1 MHMDRLYP
9 DPWPYAYAY
18 GTYTDIYI
26 YIYIYILV
34 LYIYIST
41 YIYVHTVPFQSIRQ
55 SHITGLP
62 KSSKCHDIDHHS
74 DFGKVTKP
82 LVRILLAI
90 GLKNHR

>member
-1 MHMDRLYP
+1 MPAMDRLYP

-26 YIYIYILV
+26 YIYIYV
-34 LYIYIST
+34 YI
-41 YIYVHTVPFQSIRQ
+41 HTVPFQSIRQ
-55 SHITGLP
+55 SHVTGLP
-62 KSSKCHDIDHHS
+62 KSLKCHDIDHHS

-82 LVRILLAI
+82 LVRILL

>member
-1 MHMDRLYP
+1 M
-9 DPWPYAYAY
+9 
-18 GTYTDIYI
+18 YI
-26 YIYIYILV
+26 SF
-34 LYIYIST
+34 IYIST
-41 YIYVHTVPFQSIRQ
+41 YIHTVPFQSIHQ

-82 LVRILLAI
+82 LL